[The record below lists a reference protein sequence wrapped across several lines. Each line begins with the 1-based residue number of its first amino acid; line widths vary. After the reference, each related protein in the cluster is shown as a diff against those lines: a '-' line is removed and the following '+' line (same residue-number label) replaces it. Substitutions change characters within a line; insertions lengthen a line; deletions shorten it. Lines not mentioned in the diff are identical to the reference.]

1 MSCGLCLTNLQ
12 ETDAFIEV
20 NTVTSLRFHSLTQCL
35 GVMLLLSLSGCK
47 ATQAPAS
54 RAPSATSLAAAPES
68 RSVQVVAQ
76 PHISVPTT
84 VLTGLDVLEANH
96 FLVLQGKRIGLL
108 THPAGANRKGVSAV
122 EVLRHAPGVNLVA
135 LFGTEHGVYD
145 ELPASSIYP
154 DHKDAITGLPIFSL
168 YNGKTHRPTKAQL
181 KGVDALVVDLQDIG
195 VRSYTFTGAMKQVM
209 EGCFENNVEVIVL
222 DRPNPLGGLKVD
234 GPLLDAPWLGSA
246 LVNEFPVP
254 YVHGLT
260 IGELARYA
268 KETPGILRIPE
279 VARVKG
285 RLTVVPM
292 VGWQRKMRWPD
303 TGLTWLKTST
313 NIPTYAAVM
322 GYPMTGLGTIMGHF
336 SSGVGTQYPFR
347 GIYNQNIR
355 TDVLKK
361 ELENFNIPGL
371 QYRVVSVPTTKAS
384 KSGQGLFVEVA
395 DWDLW
400 RPTELNFYMMKLTCK
415 YDGKNPYALAGK
427 TATDG
432 FIKHVGSSAFFHEL
446 AQKGAR
452 IDVEAY
458 MKRWQAE
465 DAQFQQKTRV
475 FWLYH

>member
-35 GVMLLLSLSGCK
+35 GLMLLLSLSGCK

-195 VRSYTFTGAMKQVM
+195 VRSYTFT
-209 EGCFENNVEVIVL
+209 
-222 DRPNPLGGLKVD
+222 
-234 GPLLDAPWLGSA
+234 
-246 LVNEFPVP
+246 
-254 YVHGLT
+254 
-260 IGELARYA
+260 
-268 KETPGILRIPE
+268 
-279 VARVKG
+279 
-285 RLTVVPM
+285 
-292 VGWQRKMRWPD
+292 
-303 TGLTWLKTST
+303 
-313 NIPTYAAVM
+313 
-322 GYPMTGLGTIMGHF
+322 
-336 SSGVGTQYPFR
+336 
-347 GIYNQNIR
+347 
-355 TDVLKK
+355 
-361 ELENFNIPGL
+361 
-371 QYRVVSVPTTKAS
+371 
-384 KSGQGLFVEVA
+384 
-395 DWDLW
+395 
-400 RPTELNFYMMKLTCK
+400 
-415 YDGKNPYALAGK
+415 
-427 TATDG
+427 
-432 FIKHVGSSAFFHEL
+432 
-446 AQKGAR
+446 
-452 IDVEAY
+452 
-458 MKRWQAE
+458 
-465 DAQFQQKTRV
+465 
-475 FWLYH
+475 